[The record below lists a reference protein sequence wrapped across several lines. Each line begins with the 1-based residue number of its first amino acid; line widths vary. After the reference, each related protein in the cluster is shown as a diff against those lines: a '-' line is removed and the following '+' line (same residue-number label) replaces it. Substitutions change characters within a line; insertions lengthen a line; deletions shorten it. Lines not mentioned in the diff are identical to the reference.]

1 MKKHIIL
8 TSLVA
13 MGISCSAHA
22 ASDISFGGKY
32 TQTDGTQAN
41 VADTLAGVP
50 YEYTKSDGTTATV
63 ADHNTAP
70 SMTDFTYT
78 DREGNTANLS
88 TGVPA
93 QSDFWADTTADGVNV
108 KTTQSIVSGATA
120 SRDNYTY
127 LNGAGDEVA
136 LGTSAQ
142 DMVEKHTLSDYAGG
156 AEVTITNGTA
166 DTTFDGSLYSF
177 ELDNGNK
184 FTLSADGTQ
193 LLDENG
199 NTVTPGAGEIIET
212 KFNEAQAA
220 YTADKAAVDAAVT
233 DTGAKWTTEQSNFA
247 AAETVFNDDSAKITE
262 LDGFF
267 ATVGT
272 ATDAYADAQAKQQV
286 AKDAYSANDTLL
298 QAAKDVYD
306 APILETIT
314 NGANDAIDSAL
325 AQGGAIRSEL
335 DQKVNLSDAEAI
347 FAEKQQWVDN
357 TLGIESANSNSVAD
371 ALTGEIAGNESTF
384 SGAINVID
392 DAVSKN
398 TSDIAVNKTAI
409 ETNAANIAANKTAIE
424 SEVARATAAEAELDG
439 KIALNTTAI
448 ETNAANIA
456 ANKTAI
462 ESEVS
467 RATAAEAELDGKIAL
482 NTTAIEEEV
491 ANRIAGDEMTLS
503 AAKAYADAKNSMSL
517 QSAYDY
523 TDKKVNALEKDL
535 SAGIASAAAMS
546 SVAVSNVAKGE
557 VSVGGGYGYYNSQS
571 AVALGAAMGLTDNW
585 SVNAAAGLSD
595 SNITFRAGTNYK
607 FKLF

>member
-1 MKKHIIL
+1 MKKHVFL

-13 MGISCSAHA
+13 IGISCSANA

-41 VADTLAGVP
+41 IADVLSSVS

-78 DREGNTANLS
+78 DREGNPADLS

-108 KTTQSIVSGATA
+108 KTTQDIVSGATA

-127 LNGAGDEVA
+127 FNGAGEEVV
-136 LGTSAQ
+136 LGAAAQ
-142 DMVEKHTLSDYAGG
+142 DMVETHTLSGYAGG
-156 AEVTITNGTA
+156 AEVTITNGAA

-177 ELDNGNK
+177 DFEGQTFKLSSDGLAYTLNGVPQEEPTETSSK
-184 FTLSADGTQ
+184 ALFD
-193 LLDENG
+193 LLTEVRG
-199 NTVTPGAGEIIET
+199 
-212 KFNEAQAA
+212 A

-233 DTGAKWTTEQSNFA
+233 DTGAKWTTEQANFA
-247 AAETVFNDDSAKITE
+247 AAETVFNDDSAKIAE

-267 ATVGT
+267 ATVGD

-286 AKDAYSANDTLL
+286 AKDAYAANDTLL

-335 DQKVNLSDAEAI
+335 DQKVNQSDAEAI

-357 TLGIESANSNSVAD
+357 TLGIESANSDAVAD
-371 ALTGEIAGNESTF
+371 ALTGEIAGNETTF
-384 SGAINVID
+384 SSAINAID
-392 DAVSKN
+392 NAVSKN
-398 TSDIAVNKTAI
+398 TSDIAANKTAI
-409 ETNAANIAANKTAIE
+409 ETNATNIAANKTAIETNATNIAANKTAIE

-439 KIALNTTAI
+439 KIALNTA
-448 ETNAANIA
+448 E
-456 ANKTAI
+456 I
-462 ESEVS
+462 ES
-467 RATAAEAELDGKIAL
+467 
-482 NTTAIEEEV
+482 EV

-503 AAKAYADAKNSMSL
+503 AAKAYADAKNTMSL
-517 QSAYDY
+517 KSAYDY
-523 TDKKVNALEKDL
+523 TDKKVDALEEEL

-585 SVNAAAGLSD
+585 SVNAAAGLAD
-595 SNITFRAGTNYK
+595 SNVTFRAGTNYK

>member
-1 MKKHIIL
+1 MKKHVFL

-13 MGISCSAHA
+13 IGISCSAHA

-41 VADTLAGVP
+41 IADALAGVP

-108 KTTQSIVSGATA
+108 KTTQDIVSGATA

-127 LNGAGDEVA
+127 LNGAGEEVV
-136 LGTSAQ
+136 LGTEAQ
-142 DMVEKHTLSDYAGG
+142 HMVETHTLSDYAGG
-156 AEVTITNGTA
+156 AEVTITNGAA

-199 NTVTPGAGEIIET
+199 SVATPGAGTEMET

-220 YTADKAAVDAAVT
+220 YTADKAAVDAAVA
-233 DTGAKWTTEQSNFA
+233 DTGAKWTTEQANFA
-247 AAETVFNDDSAKITE
+247 AAETVFNDDSAKIEE
-262 LDGFF
+262 LNGFF
-267 ATVGT
+267 ETVDT
-272 ATDAYADAQAKQQV
+272 ATEAYDAAQAKQQV
-286 AKDAYSANDTLL
+286 AKDAYAANDTLL

-335 DQKVNLSDAEAI
+335 DQKVNQSDAEAI

-357 TLGIESANSNSVAD
+357 TLGIESANSDAVAD
-371 ALTGEIAGNESTF
+371 ALTGEIAGNETTF
-384 SGAINVID
+384 SGAINAID
-392 DAVSKN
+392 NAVSKN
-398 TSDIAVNKTAI
+398 TSDIAANKTAI
-409 ETNAANIAANKTAIE
+409 ETNATNIATNATNIAANKTAIE

-439 KIALNTTAI
+439 KIALNTA
-448 ETNAANIA
+448 
-456 ANKTAI
+456 
-462 ESEVS
+462 
-467 RATAAEAELDGKIAL
+467 
-482 NTTAIEEEV
+482 AIEEEV

-503 AAKAYADAKNSMSL
+503 AAKAYADAKNTMSL
-517 QSAYDY
+517 KSAYDY
-523 TDKKVNALEKDL
+523 TDKKVDALEEEL

-595 SNITFRAGTNYK
+595 SNVTFRAGTNYK

>member
-1 MKKHIIL
+1 MKKHVFL

-13 MGISCSAHA
+13 IGISCSAHA

-41 VADTLAGVP
+41 IADALAGVP

-63 ADHNTAP
+63 ADHNTDP

-88 TGVPA
+88 TGTPA

-127 LNGAGDEVA
+127 LNGADEEVV
-136 LGTSAQ
+136 LGTIAQ
-142 DMVEKHTLSDYAGG
+142 DMVATHTLSNYAGG
-156 AEVTITNGTA
+156 ADVTITNGTA

-193 LLDENG
+193 LFDENG
-199 NTVTPGAGEIIET
+199 SVATPGAGTVMET
-212 KFNEAQAA
+212 KFNEAQVA
-220 YTADKAAVDAAVT
+220 YTADKAAVDAAVA
-233 DTGAKWTTEQSNFA
+233 DTGAKWATEQANFA
-247 AAETVFNDDSAKITE
+247 AAETVFNDDSAKIEE
-262 LDGFF
+262 LNGFF
-267 ATVGT
+267 ETVGT
-272 ATDAYADAQAKQQV
+272 ATDAYAAAQAKQQV
-286 AKDAYSANDTLL
+286 AKDAYAANDTLL

-325 AQGGAIRSEL
+325 ATGGAIRSEL
-335 DQKVNLSDAEAI
+335 DVNATAI
-347 FAEKQQWVDN
+347 
-357 TLGIESANSNSVAD
+357 AN
-371 ALTGEIAGNESTF
+371 
-384 SGAINVID
+384 
-392 DAVSKN
+392 
-398 TSDIAVNKTAI
+398 NKTAI
-409 ETNAANIAANKTAIE
+409 ETNTTNIATNTTNIAANKTAIE
-424 SEVARATAAEAELDG
+424 SEVARATAAEAQLDG
-439 KIALNTTAI
+439 KIETNTANIAVNKTAI
-448 ETNAANIA
+448 ETNATNIATNTTNIA

-462 ESEVS
+462 ESEVA
-467 RATAAEAELDGKIAL
+467 RATAAEAKLDGKIAL
-482 NTTAIEEEV
+482 NTATIEEEV

-503 AAKAYADAKNSMSL
+503 AAKAYADAKNTMSL
-517 QSAYDY
+517 KSAYDY
-523 TDKKVNALEKDL
+523 TDKKVDALEEEL

-595 SNITFRAGTNYK
+595 SNVTFRAGTNYK